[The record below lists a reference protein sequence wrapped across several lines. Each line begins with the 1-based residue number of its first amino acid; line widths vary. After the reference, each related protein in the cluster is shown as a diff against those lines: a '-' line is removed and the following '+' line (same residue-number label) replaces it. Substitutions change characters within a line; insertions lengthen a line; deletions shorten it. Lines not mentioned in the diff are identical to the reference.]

1 MTGNKKSGNKI
12 TRREFSKG
20 VAATAAGITIAKA
33 TDMAQAQQ
41 MANSSNK
48 KNVLIIMM
56 DQERAWATMP
66 KGLSLPIREKFASEA
81 LSFEEYTIGT
91 LSCAPSRSVIYTG
104 RHVQETTI
112 FTNPGLGEGDPGGGE
127 LGLLEGRRDRE

>member
-1 MTGNKKSGNKI
+1 MAENKNSGNKI

-81 LSFEEYTIGT
+81 LSFEEYNIGT
-91 LSCAPSRSVIYTG
+91 LSCAPSRSVISSAVST
-104 RHVQETTI
+104 
-112 FTNPGLGEGDPGGGE
+112 PA
-127 LGLLEGRRDRE
+127 